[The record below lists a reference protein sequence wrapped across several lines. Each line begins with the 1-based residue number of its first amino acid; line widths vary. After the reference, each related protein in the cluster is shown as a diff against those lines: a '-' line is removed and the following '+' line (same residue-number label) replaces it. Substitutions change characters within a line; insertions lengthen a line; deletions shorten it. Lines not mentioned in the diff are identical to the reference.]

1 MTRSESNLEHC
12 CRLER
17 DEEGRV
23 KVEGSPPIH
32 KSILKPSLSPSPLF
46 PSFPILH
53 DYVLMIEE
61 RSASSKIAR
70 WDRR

>member
-32 KSILKPSLSPSPLF
+32 KSILNPSLSPSPLF
-46 PSFPILH
+46 PSFPIPF
-53 DYVLMIEE
+53 DYVPKIEE
-61 RSASSKIAR
+61 RSVNSKIAR
-70 WDRR
+70 LDMK